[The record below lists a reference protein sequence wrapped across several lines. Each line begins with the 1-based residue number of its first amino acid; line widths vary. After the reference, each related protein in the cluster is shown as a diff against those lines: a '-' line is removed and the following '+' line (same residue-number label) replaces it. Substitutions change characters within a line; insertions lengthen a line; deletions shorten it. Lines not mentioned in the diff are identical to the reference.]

1 MYTFY
6 YLPPIIRA
14 VSNLCQSVAKVC
26 LTGRTAAIAV
36 CESSI
41 MKAILT
47 TLCSIAAINFI
58 GTDLRADISQVEI
71 HCVPKKVDTNGNQPS
86 RAGHVTRTKEHW
98 SYDVTVENKTF
109 QDLSGLEMKYVIFF
123 NKEKLAARDAAAS
136 RRQNGSL
143 SIGSLK
149 PHEKKVFT
157 TDSVELDSSRLASDY
172 YYADGGRQKAQDTL
186 GGLWVRVY
194 QNGQQL
200 AEYANPSTLTK
211 ERWE

>member
-1 MYTFY
+1 
-6 YLPPIIRA
+6 
-14 VSNLCQSVAKVC
+14 
-26 LTGRTAAIAV
+26 
-36 CESSI
+36 

-109 QDLSGLEMKYVIFF
+109 KDLSGLEMKYVIFF

-149 PHEKKVFT
+149 PRRAREPINRRP
-157 TDSVELDSSRLASDY
+157 SIQSSRKLA
-172 YYADGGRQKAQDTL
+172 
-186 GGLWVRVY
+186 
-194 QNGQQL
+194 
-200 AEYANPSTLTK
+200 AESHQAECRARSLPQPLNLP
-211 ERWE
+211 